1 MHSPIRLRPFQ
12 LSDLDTFADAYD
24 KTWGWELSPDPER
37 PERMRHAFVYVIGN
51 LLKSDV
57 IRVAELPDGRPAAL
71 MCARLDPKSEPVAP
85 DAELTGLRERHQSLA
100 TLQKETELGRSCL
113 GFEEGLHSVNRK
125 MLADYVARAGGSMDD
140 RPELVF
146 LIAHPIARRRGCAG
160 ALLRLF
166 ESEARQKGA
175 GEAVLFTDND
185 CVTAI
190 YTRNGWR
197 REGEV
202 PWKIDENEDFKSW
215 LYVKTF

>member
-1 MHSPIRLRPFQ
+1 MHSPIRLRHFE

-24 KTWGWELSPDPER
+24 KTWGWER

-51 LLKSDV
+51 LLKSDF

-71 MCARLDPKSEPVAP
+71 MCARLDPKAEPVAL
-85 DAELTGLRERHQSLA
+85 DADLAGLRERHQSLA
-100 TLQKETELGRSCL
+100 ALQKETELGRSCL
-113 GFEEGLHSVNRK
+113 GFEEKLDSVNKR
-125 MLADYVARAGGSMDD
+125 MLADYVARAGGSAAE

-197 REGEV
+197 KEGEI

-215 LYVKTF
+215 LFVKTF

>member
-12 LSDLDTFADAYD
+12 LPDLDTFADAYD

-37 PERMRHAFVYVIGN
+37 PERIRHAFVYVIGN
-51 LLKSDV
+51 LLKSDF

-71 MCARLDPKSEPVAP
+71 MCARLDPKAEPVALNA
-85 DAELTGLRERHQSLA
+85 DLAGLRDRHQSLA
-100 TLQKETELGRSCL
+100 ALQKETELGRSCL
-113 GFEEGLHSVNRK
+113 GFEEKLDSVNKR
-125 MLADYVARAGGSMDD
+125 MLADYVARAGGSAAE

-197 REGEV
+197 KEGEI
-202 PWKIDENEDFKSW
+202 PWMIDENEDFKSW
-215 LYVKTF
+215 LFVKTF

>member
-1 MHSPIRLRPFQ
+1 
-12 LSDLDTFADAYD
+12 
-24 KTWGWELSPDPER
+24 
-37 PERMRHAFVYVIGN
+37 
-51 LLKSDV
+51 
-57 IRVAELPDGRPAAL
+57 
-71 MCARLDPKSEPVAP
+71 
-85 DAELTGLRERHQSLA
+85 
-100 TLQKETELGRSCL
+100 
-113 GFEEGLHSVNRK
+113 